1 MHAHSAVGHACTC
14 ACLYVCVH
22 ACMYVCANMYVKCV
36 CVCVCVC
43 AVCMYVRVYGQHAFG
58 ELVVETTIGAR
69 TSRELVVGTRVLGV
83 SGETRLGNG
92 GECLHSHTN
101 PQTPTS
107 TSSQHAGKYSNIL
120 SQTDGTYCISCYH
133 ALFCGTHQQYC

>member
-22 ACMYVCANMYVKCV
+22 ACMYVCANMYVK